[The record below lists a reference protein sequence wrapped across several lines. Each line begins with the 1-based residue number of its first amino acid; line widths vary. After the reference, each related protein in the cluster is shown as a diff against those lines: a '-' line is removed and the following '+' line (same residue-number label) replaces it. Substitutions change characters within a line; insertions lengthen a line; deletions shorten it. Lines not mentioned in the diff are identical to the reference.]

1 MSKARDLG
9 DLLNTDGDVKS
20 DSLDMVPIPTK
31 ATIEALGIELPAA
44 DITGTIADARI
55 PTVTAS
61 KLTGTIAGDRLPD
74 PLPAIDGSNL
84 TGVAPTKT
92 TVEALGIELP
102 AANLTGTV
110 AGARLGTGTASNTT
124 FLRGDNSWQTAGSTS
139 ASDLT
144 SGTLP
149 DARLPD
155 PLPAIDGSNL
165 TGVAPTKTAVE
176 ALGIELPAAD
186 LTGTIANAR
195 FPTTLSN
202 VSLASG
208 GFYSNTNTITA
219 NATVTTASTKNM
231 FLMGM
236 ITVNDTYTWTI
247 AGDGVLQI
255 I

>member
-9 DLLNTDGDVKS
+9 NLLDTGGDVVS
-20 DSLDMVPIPTK
+20 GSLDNVPTPSKTS
-31 ATIEALGIELPAA
+31 IEALGIA
-44 DITGTIADARI
+44 
-55 PTVTAS
+55 
-61 KLTGTIAGDRLPD
+61 
-74 PLPAIDGSNL
+74 
-84 TGVAPTKT
+84 
-92 TVEALGIELP
+92 LP

-110 AGARLGTGTASNTT
+110 A
-124 FLRGDNSWQTAGSTS
+124 
-139 ASDLT
+139 
-144 SGTLP
+144 

-165 TGVAPTKTAVE
+165 TGVAPTKATIE
-176 ALGIELPAAD
+176 ALGIELPAAN
-186 LTGTIANAR
+186 LTGTVVNAR

-219 NATVTTASTKNM
+219 NTTVTTASTKNM